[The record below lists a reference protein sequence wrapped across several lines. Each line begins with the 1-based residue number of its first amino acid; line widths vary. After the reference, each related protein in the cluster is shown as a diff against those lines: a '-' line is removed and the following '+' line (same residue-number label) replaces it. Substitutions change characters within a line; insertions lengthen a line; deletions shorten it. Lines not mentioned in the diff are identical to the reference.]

1 MSTVVISDRLVRDV
15 RAKIAEVYN
24 PRIQAAQKVPA
35 DWAMRI
41 YDLMLPQELLDKM
54 GVLPR
59 DYFKW
64 TNAFA
69 VTTSTKTFS
78 VTFPDGVSRPFPLKM
93 DPKVNK
99 VNESYHGYELRE
111 ALWGNT
117 PIYLEIS
124 DWSANIR
131 RLEAEK
137 QEMTVNAEKALRAN
151 RTLAP
156 TLKQWPALWSLLP
169 KAIQDKHL
177 TVNKKK
183 ERTVGTVDTEA
194 LKGLSVALTVHD
206 MMDAKK

>member
-1 MSTVVISDRLVRDV
+1 MSTVVVSDRLVRDV

-24 PRIQAAQKVPA
+24 PRITAAQKVPA
-35 DWAMRI
+35 EWALRI
-41 YDLMLPQELLDKM
+41 YDLMMPQELLDKM
-54 GVLPR
+54 DVLPGK
-59 DYFKW
+59 YFKW
-64 TNAFA
+64 RSEFN
-69 VTTSTKTFS
+69 VTTNTKTFT
-78 VTFPDGVSRPFPLKM
+78 VRFPDGVSRKFPMEM
-93 DPKVNK
+93 DPKANK

-111 ALWGNT
+111 TLWGNT

-137 QEMTVNAEKALRAN
+137 QEMADNAERALRSN

-169 KAIQDKHL
+169 KDIQDKHL
-177 TVNKKK
+177 AVNKKK